1 MIASVR
7 SDVVRYPVHEARAR
21 ISGGRAD
28 TAPWPRVAPYRE
40 QWPYRTAL
48 PAVGVARLVEG
59 TLEELDEMLGAILDD
74 LCEVMVCLSE
84 ADSFDAYLSAP
95 LRHFM

>member
-1 MIASVR
+1 LLSIETA
-7 SDVVRYPVHEARAR
+7 
-21 ISGGRAD
+21 IS
-28 TAPWPRVAPYRE
+28 
-40 QWPYRTAL
+40 
-48 PAVGVARLVEG
+48 VEG